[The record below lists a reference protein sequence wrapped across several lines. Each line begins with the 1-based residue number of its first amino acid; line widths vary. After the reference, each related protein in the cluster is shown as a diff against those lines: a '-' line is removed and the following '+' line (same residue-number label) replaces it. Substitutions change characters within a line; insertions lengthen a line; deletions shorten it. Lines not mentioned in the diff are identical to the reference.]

1 MDTIDAWDSPLRSAH
16 SKPLFVGENDKV
28 RSQVRR
34 YKLLSGVILG
44 YLTWQYETEVTQ
56 YIGVAVDIKMN
67 GFIFFGPQWY

>member
-44 YLTWQYETEVTQ
+44 YLT
-56 YIGVAVDIKMN
+56 
-67 GFIFFGPQWY
+67 